1 MKILFIFM
9 FCFIITNVH
18 AAAPAHGFVN
28 KNDSGTLQAWN
39 AERDEWSD
47 IDSFWQNFAKSNKAK
62 SWGITDTYPNY
73 DEVNEFDTLVIELKQ
88 GTCLMQFYHARWRR
102 ANDVQRWHDAFN
114 EYSACPYVFD

>member
-1 MKILFIFM
+1 MKTLFILMLF
-9 FCFIITNVH
+9 FINTNAH
-18 AAAPAHGFVN
+18 AVAPEHGFVN
-28 KNDSGTLQAWN
+28 KSDSGTLQAWN
-39 AERDEWSD
+39 ADKNEWTD
-47 IDSFWQNFAKSNKAK
+47 IDSFWNNFAKTNKAK

-73 DEVNEFDTLVIELKQ
+73 GEVKEFDTLVIELKQ

>member
-1 MKILFIFM
+1 MKIAFLFILCLM
-9 FCFIITNVH
+9 ITNVK
-18 AAAPAHGFVN
+18 AAEPEHGFVN
-28 KNDSGTLQAWN
+28 KSGSGALQAWN
-39 AERDEWSD
+39 ADKHEWND
-47 IDSFWQNFAKSNKAK
+47 IDSFWQSFTQINKAK

-73 DEVNEFDTLVIELKQ
+73 DEVNEFDTLVIKLKQ